1 MMAGVTE
8 DHAQHAGAVGHERHG
23 HPTDTGRSL
32 MQELR
37 HIQRQHRHIG
47 DLMADEQTQIDRLN
61 TDVGNY
67 VTAMRGQVQSLKD
80 QLAAVQGQVSTAAAD
95 QMSAD
100 AQGLS
105 DTLDKLEAAFAQDN
119 PPAAPATPADPGT
132 GTDPNAPAAR
142 RR

>member
-1 MMAGVTE
+1 
-8 DHAQHAGAVGHERHG
+8 
-23 HPTDTGRSL
+23 
-32 MQELR
+32 
-37 HIQRQHRHIG
+37 
-47 DLMADEQTQIDRLN
+47 MADEQTQIDRLN

-119 PPAAPATPADPGT
+119 PPAAPTTPTDPGT
-132 GTDPNAPAAR
+132 GGAPTDPNAPPAAR